1 MTKRALKYRNFSTY
15 GQTATYGPNCRL
27 GMKKVSFKHRGEKY
41 KFSAK
46 KETKHS
52 TEVKVGHG
60 GLDYCLEMY
69 GSRVCIPALNSLVDS
84 SVWIYSL
91 DLRV

>member
-1 MTKRALKYRNFSTY
+1 MV
-15 GQTATYGPNCRL
+15 QTAGL
-27 GMKKVSFKHRGEKY
+27 DMKKVSFKHRGERY
-41 KFSAK
+41 KISAK

-84 SVWIYSL
+84 SVWIYESRSTSL
-91 DLRV
+91 NHNRLFSL